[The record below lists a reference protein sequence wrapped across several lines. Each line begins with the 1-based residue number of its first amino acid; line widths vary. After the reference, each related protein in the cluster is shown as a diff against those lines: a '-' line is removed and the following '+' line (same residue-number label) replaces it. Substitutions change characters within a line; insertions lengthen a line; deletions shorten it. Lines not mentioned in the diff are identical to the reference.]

1 VKSFLAAL
9 QFLTLFP
16 WPRRAERS
24 ADEIAAGAAFF
35 PVIGL
40 ILGAVVVFV
49 DWLLRPYL
57 PPMLLAVVLVALLA
71 LLSRGFHLD
80 GLADTFDGLGAG
92 GPRERVL
99 AVMDD
104 PRAGVFG
111 VVAVVF
117 VILIKVAAVA
127 ALGAER
133 WRALLVAPMIAR
145 WAMVLFAYRSTAARQ
160 GLAAL
165 LLARMDG
172 ADVFFA
178 TVFSLV
184 VATVFSGARGVA
196 VLALAA
202 LVTLAAKRYFHER
215 LGGLTGDL
223 FGAVAEIS
231 EAAAL
236 AVFAVGQL

>member
-1 VKSFLAAL
+1 MKSFLAAL

-24 ADEIAAGAAFF
+24 ADEVAAGAAFF
-35 PVIGL
+35 PMIGF
-40 ILGAVVVFV
+40 ILGAGVVFV
-49 DWLLRPYL
+49 DWLLRPYFPL
-57 PPMLLAVVLVALLA
+57 VLLAVVLVALLA

-99 AVMDD
+99 TVMDD

-127 ALGAER
+127 ALGADR

-165 LLARMDG
+165 LLARMG
-172 ADVFFA
+172 SADVFFA
-178 TVFSLV
+178 TVFALV
-184 VATVFSGARGVA
+184 IAAVFSGARGVA

-202 LVTLAAKRYFHER
+202 LVTLAAKRYFHKR

-223 FGAVAEIS
+223 FGAIAEIN

-236 AVFAVGQL
+236 AVFAVGQQ